1 MFTNLEQVEQ
11 FFQER
16 KNFGIKPGLDRMEQ
30 LLKSQNNPHE
40 RIKTIH
46 IAGTNGK
53 GSTQAYI
60 KEALIQHNYKVGVF
74 TSPSL
79 SGITGHMLIND
90 LPIPIDLFLTHLNN
104 LLPTIEQLDV
114 EEMHP
119 TEFEIIT
126 TIAFM
131 YFVDAVDIAIIECGM
146 GGREDATNCIHP
158 ILSIITN
165 IAMDH
170 ASFLGN
176 TLQEIAYQKAGI
188 IKENTPTILGDI
200 DDSCL
205 AVFLQEGTLKNSTIY
220 QYRNEYHARDSVFQQ
235 NSQAFQWKYN
245 QISLPI
251 TIGMKGQHQ
260 IENASTALMALQL
273 LMVAGYSIEWPKVQ
287 TAFQT
292 ATLSGRFEKLI
303 DNPIVIVD
311 GAHNPDGMEAF
322 LRTVQSEY
330 GQKEKTLIFAGFR
343 DKELNKM
350 MKSATPYFQTVILT
364 TFESPRAANVE
375 ELEKQFHGNNMMVN
389 PDWKEIVHQYVLQ
402 DKERKRAYFFAGS
415 LHFIGLVRQ
424 YLLDAIGGK
433 LS

>member
-79 SGITGHMLIND
+79 SDITGHMLIND
-90 LPIPIDLFLTHLNN
+90 LPIPNDLFLIHLNN

-176 TLQEIAYQKAGI
+176 TIQQIAYQKAGI
-188 IKENTPTILGDI
+188 IKENTPTILGNI
-200 DDSCL
+200 DESCL
-205 AVFLQEGTLKNSTIY
+205 AVLLQEATLKNSTIY
-220 QYRNEYHARDSVFQQ
+220 QYRNEYQAFDIVFQQ

-251 TIGMKGQHQ
+251 TTGMKGQHQ
-260 IENASTALMALQL
+260 IENASTALMALQQ

-303 DNPIVIVD
+303 DHPIVIVD

-330 GQKEKTLIFAGFR
+330 GEKEKTLIFAGFR

-350 MKSATPYFQTVILT
+350 MESATPYFQTVILT
-364 TFESPRAANVE
+364 TFDSPRAANVE
-375 ELEKQFHGNNMMVN
+375 ELEKQFHGNNMKVN
-389 PDWKEIVHQYVLQ
+389 PDWKEIVDQYVLQ
-402 DKERKRAYFFAGS
+402 DKEGKRAYFFAGS
-415 LHFIGLVRQ
+415 LHFIGLVRR
-424 YLLDAIGGK
+424 YLLEAIGGK